1 MQTPVAVVANCCRR
15 PAGLPVQVLVRV
27 RLAKHSARA
36 HLPPQVVLFHAD
48 CIGNK
53 KRKVFSSFLG
63 SSLFSVVVFF
73 LRCFLHGFPISRPM
87 YTISN
92 WLDFLQGGQ
101 LGSTYYLSSISYW
114 DTHSDILISKHCKET
129 MKFLLWP
136 RHKYLWPRRSQRPFN
151 VVCIVVMPL

>member
-48 CIGNK
+48 YIGNK

-63 SSLFSVVVFF
+63 SSLFSVVFF
-73 LRCFLHGFPISRPM
+73 ALFFARFFNFSSYVYNFELIGFFVGTTVR
-87 YTISN
+87 
-92 WLDFLQGGQ
+92 
-101 LGSTYYLSSISYW
+101 
-114 DTHSDILISKHCKET
+114 
-129 MKFLLWP
+129 
-136 RHKYLWPRRSQRPFN
+136 
-151 VVCIVVMPL
+151 